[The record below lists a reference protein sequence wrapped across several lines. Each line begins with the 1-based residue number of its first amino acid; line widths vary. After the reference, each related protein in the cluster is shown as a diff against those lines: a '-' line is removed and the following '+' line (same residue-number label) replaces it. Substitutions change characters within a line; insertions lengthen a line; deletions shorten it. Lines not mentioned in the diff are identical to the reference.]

1 MGTHNPSDIGTRLAG
16 TDDASMKAPATQ
28 LTKEE
33 NEMKTALKE
42 LAALIIVTG
51 VSIALVI
58 GLMAMFHAAI
68 FIG

>member
-1 MGTHNPSDIGTRLAG
+1 MGPHNPSGIGTRLAG
-16 TDDASMKAPATQ
+16 MDDASMKAPAPQ